1 MKVIVK
7 ETVEHY
13 HVVDLGDNYTIGKF
27 EEDLAKLPP
36 ESGLEGI
43 KDLLIELTYYGINSK
58 YQEDGAGK
66 ETTLIEV
73 VDEYDE

>member
-13 HVVDLGDNYTIGKF
+13 HVVDLGDNYTMGEF
-27 EEDLAKLPP
+27 EEDLRKFPIQDGVDSIKELIA
-36 ESGLEGI
+36 ELEH
-43 KDLLIELTYYGINSK
+43 YGIEAK
-58 YQEDGAGK
+58 VTEDGAGK